1 VVPTGG
7 ELEIPDGTQSVLV
20 EPAGGAPPPAGR

>member
-1 VVPTGG
+1 MPAGA

-20 EPAGGAPPPAGR
+20 PAGGATATPAGR